1 MHPSFRIRFWPT
13 IVASLSLAV
22 FSFASSSS
30 VAARPLDDVV
40 ASGTIRIAL
49 YTDNSPWS
57 DKAKDGTPVGIDVD
71 LAQAIA
77 AQLKVKPDLHFYD
90 ASEDMGGDF
99 RLNLWK
105 GDLVGSP
112 LSDLMLQV
120 PNDRALSERDD
131 QVVLTSPYFMQ
142 HLAFA
147 YDKDKVGKLDALT
160 DIGQFKVAVEGTSA
174 SDLAFMTAL
183 GGRYRPNATHFLNF
197 EKAVAAY
204 KDKQVP
210 IIAGTEAQIQ
220 AAFHDDG
227 ISASD
232 NPLLIPALM
241 GPVKNHWELAGAVR
255 GNSWDLGYAVG
266 DIITA
271 MVKDGRLQAI
281 CAKYGVTFTP
291 PDMN

>member
-1 MHPSFRIRFWPT
+1 MSAT
-13 IVASLSLAV
+13 VQ
-22 FSFASSSS
+22 
-30 VAARPLDDVV
+30 ARPLDDVV
-40 ASGTIRIAL
+40 ASGTMRIAL
-49 YTDNSPWS
+49 YSDNAPWS
-57 DKAKDGTPVGIDVD
+57 DKDKSGKPVGIDVD
-71 LAQAIA
+71 LAEAIA
-77 AQLKVKPDLHFYD
+77 SQLKVKPDIHLFD
-90 ASEDMGGDF
+90 ASEDVGGDF

-120 PNDRALSERDD
+120 PNDRVLTERDD

-147 YDKDKVGKLDALT
+147 YSKDKVGKLDGLG
-160 DIGQFKVAVEGTSA
+160 DIGQFKVGVEGTSA

-183 GGRYRPNATHFLNF
+183 GGRYRPNATHFLTF
-197 EKAVAAY
+197 EKAVQAF
-204 KDKQVP
+204 KSNEVP
-210 IIAGTEAQIQ
+210 ILAGTEAQIQ

-227 ISASD
+227 ISDAD
-232 NPLLIPALM
+232 NPLMVPTLM

-255 GNSWDLGYAVG
+255 GNSRDLGYAVG
-266 DIITA
+266 DAITA
-271 MVKDGRLQAI
+271 IVKDGRMKAI